1 MKIRPSLRIYVLLA
15 ILITGVTT
23 ILVLSAL
30 SINYFISG
38 MDAAMRGSMIA
49 QAQQDVV
56 QPGKPVTNQE
66 FTVATQWG
74 DLPQGIQT
82 YIEQSNV
89 ELNVISKKVL
99 GKSIFA
105 PPKEGYFVMKVMKG
119 DEVRYVSAVFD
130 QTQDHFLE
138 DKALPHFVT
147 IFLTA
152 LAAIV
157 LFFAIL
163 VLILRKV
170 ASPVEQLKN
179 WAKSLDKD
187 NLNEPT
193 PDFHFSEL
201 NTLASIIRDSL
212 SSVQSSL
219 EREQKFLGYASHELR
234 TPIAVTRTNSELELL
249 EKLIQKGKSPEKQLE
264 VVDRIKRAGFTMT
277 DLTETLLWLTRQQD
291 KDLPLDS
298 IHLGDM
304 LQQINHDLTYLLNGK
319 PVTVSLKS
327 DESQYQLPA
336 GLTRIVLTNLIRNAY
351 QHTGNGT
358 VDIVQKGSRVVIVNC
373 NTDGSI
379 EDNEL
384 GFGLGL
390 ELTERLLTQY
400 DWQYQNQEQ
409 AGGRKV
415 QVDFT

>member
-1 MKIRPSLRIYVLLA
+1 
-15 ILITGVTT
+15 
-23 ILVLSAL
+23 
-30 SINYFISG
+30 
-38 MDAAMRGSMIA
+38 
-49 QAQQDVV
+49 
-56 QPGKPVTNQE
+56 
-66 FTVATQWG
+66 
-74 DLPQGIQT
+74 
-82 YIEQSNV
+82 
-89 ELNVISKKVL
+89 
-99 GKSIFA
+99 
-105 PPKEGYFVMKVMKG
+105 MKVMKG

-234 TPIAVTRTNSELELL
+234 TPIAVTRTNSELL

-291 KDLPLDS
+291 KDLPLDN
-298 IHLGDM
+298 INLGDM

-319 PVTVSLKS
+319 PVTVSLES

-390 ELTERLLTQY
+390 ELTERLLAQY
-400 DWQYQNQEQ
+400 DWQYHNQEQ

>member
-1 MKIRPSLRIYVLLA
+1 MKIRPSLRIYVLMA
-15 ILITGVTT
+15 ILVTGVTT

-38 MDAAMRGSMIA
+38 MDVAIRGSMIA
-49 QAQQDVV
+49 QAQQEVV
-56 QPGKPVTNQE
+56 KPGKPITNQE
-66 FTVATQWG
+66 FTVATQWS

-89 ELNVISKKVL
+89 ELNVISKRVL

-138 DKALPHFVT
+138 DKAVPHFVT

-201 NTLASIIRDSL
+201 NTLANIISESL

-234 TPIAVTRTNSELELL
+234 TPIAVTRTNSELL
-249 EKLIQKGKSPEKQLE
+249 EKLILKGKSPEKQLE
-264 VVDRIKRAGFTMT
+264 VIDRIKRAGFTMT
-277 DLTETLLWLTRQQD
+277 DLTETLLWLTRQED
-291 KDLPLDS
+291 KDLPLQS
-298 IHLGDM
+298 IHLGEL
-304 LQQINHDLTYLLNGK
+304 LQQINHDLSYLLNGK
-319 PVTVSLKS
+319 AVVVNLES
-327 DESQYQLPA
+327 DDTQCQLPV
-336 GLTRIVLTNLIRNAY
+336 GLTRIVLTNLIRNAF
-351 QHTGNGT
+351 QHTGSGI
-358 VDIVQKGSRVVIVNC
+358 VDMVQVGSKVTIANH
-373 NTDGSI
+373 NTDGTV
-379 EDNEL
+379 EDNHL

-390 ELTERLLTQY
+390 ELTEKLLAQY
-400 DWQYQNQEQ
+400 QWQYHNQEL
-409 AGGRKV
+409 AGGREV
-415 QVDFT
+415 WVDFS

>member
-15 ILITGVTT
+15 ILVTGVTT

-38 MDAAMRGSMIA
+38 MDVAMRGSMIA

-56 QPGKPVTNQE
+56 KPGKPVTNQE

-130 QTQDHFLE
+130 QKQDHFLE

-234 TPIAVTRTNSELELL
+234 TPIAVTRTNSELL

-291 KDLPLDS
+291 KDLPLDN

-390 ELTERLLTQY
+390 ELTERLLAQY
-400 DWQYQNQEQ
+400 DWQYYNQEQ

>member
-15 ILITGVTT
+15 ILVTGVTT

-38 MDAAMRGSMIA
+38 MDVAMRGSMIA

-56 QPGKPVTNQE
+56 KPGKPVTNQE

-130 QTQDHFLE
+130 QKQDHFLE

-234 TPIAVTRTNSELELL
+234 TPIAVTRTNSELL
-249 EKLIQKGKSPEKQLE
+249 EKLIQRGKSPEKQLE

-291 KDLPLDS
+291 KELPLDS

-304 LQQINHDLTYLLNGK
+304 LHQINHDLTYLLNGK
-319 PVTVSLKS
+319 PVTVSLEC

-373 NTDGSI
+373 NTDGLI

-390 ELTERLLTQY
+390 ELTERLLAQY
-400 DWQYQNQEQ
+400 DWQYHNQEQ

>member
-15 ILITGVTT
+15 ILVTGVTT

-38 MDAAMRGSMIA
+38 MDVAMRGSMIA
-49 QAQQDVV
+49 QAQQEVV
-56 QPGKPVTNQE
+56 KPGKPVTNQE
-66 FTVATQWG
+66 FTVATQWS
-74 DLPQGIQT
+74 DLPQGIQSH
-82 YIEQSNV
+82 IEQSNV
-89 ELNVISKKVL
+89 DLNVISKKVL

-119 DEVRYVSAVFD
+119 DEERYVSAVFD
-130 QTQDHFLE
+130 QTRDHFLE

-147 IFLTA
+147 ILLTA

-201 NTLASIIRDSL
+201 NTLANIIRDSL
-212 SSVQSSL
+212 SSVQSGL

-234 TPIAVTRTNSELELL
+234 TPIAVTRTNSELL

-264 VVDRIKRAGFTMT
+264 VIDRIKRAGFTMT

-291 KDLPLDS
+291 KDLPVES
-298 IHLGDM
+298 THLGEL
-304 LQQINHDLTYLLNGK
+304 LQQINHDLTYLLSGK
-319 PVTVSLKS
+319 AVIVNLES
-327 DESQYQLPA
+327 DDTRCQLPL
-336 GLTRIVLTNLIRNAY
+336 GLTRIVLTNLIRNAF
-351 QHTGNGT
+351 QHTDSGT
-358 VDIVQKGSRVVIVNC
+358 VDIVQSGSKVTIVNH
-373 NTDGSI
+373 NTDGTI
-379 EDNEL
+379 EDNHL

-390 ELTERLLTQY
+390 ELTEKLLAQY
-400 DWQYQNQEQ
+400 QWQYHNQEL
-409 AGGRKV
+409 AGGREV
-415 QVDFT
+415 WVDFS

>member
-15 ILITGVTT
+15 ILVTGVTT

-38 MDAAMRGSMIA
+38 MDVAMRGSMIA
-49 QAQQDVV
+49 QAQQEVV
-56 QPGKPVTNQE
+56 KPGKPMTNQE
-66 FTVATQWG
+66 FTVATQWS

-119 DEVRYVSAVFD
+119 AEVRYVSAVFD
-130 QTQDHFLE
+130 QKQDHFLD

-187 NLNEPT
+187 NLSEPT

-201 NTLASIIRDSL
+201 NTLANIIRDSL

-234 TPIAVTRTNSELELL
+234 TPIAVTRTNSELL

-264 VVDRIKRAGFTMT
+264 VIDRIKRAGFTMT

-291 KDLPLDS
+291 KDLPLQNT
-298 IHLGDM
+298 HLGDM

-319 PVTVSLKS
+319 AVVVNLES
-327 DESQYQLPA
+327 DDTQCQLPV
-336 GLTRIVLTNLIRNAY
+336 GLTRIVLTNLIRNAF
-351 QHTGNGT
+351 QHTGSGT
-358 VDIVQKGSRVVIVNC
+358 VDMVQVGSKVTIVNY
-373 NTDGSI
+373 NTDGTV
-379 EDNEL
+379 EDNNL

-390 ELTERLLTQY
+390 ELTEKLLAQY
-400 DWQYQNQEQ
+400 QWQYHNQEL
-409 AGGRKV
+409 AGGREV
-415 QVDFT
+415 WVDFS

>member
-15 ILITGVTT
+15 ILVTGVTT

-38 MDAAMRGSMIA
+38 MDVAMRGSMIA
-49 QAQQDVV
+49 QAQQEVV
-56 QPGKPVTNQE
+56 KPGKSVTNQE
-66 FTVATQWG
+66 FTVATQWS
-74 DLPQGIQT
+74 DLPQGIQSH
-82 YIEQSNV
+82 IEQSNV

-119 DEVRYVSAVFD
+119 DEERYVSAVFD
-130 QTQDHFLE
+130 QTRDHFLE

-147 IFLTA
+147 ILLTA

-201 NTLASIIRDSL
+201 NTLANIIRDSL
-212 SSVQSSL
+212 SSVQSGL

-234 TPIAVTRTNSELELL
+234 TPIAVTRTNSELL

-264 VVDRIKRAGFTMT
+264 VIDRIKRAGFTMT

-291 KDLPLDS
+291 KDLPVES
-298 IHLGDM
+298 THLGEL
-304 LQQINHDLTYLLNGK
+304 LQQINHDLTYLLSGK
-319 PVTVSLKS
+319 AVIVNLES
-327 DESQYQLPA
+327 DDTRCELPL
-336 GLTRIVLTNLIRNAY
+336 GLTRIVLTNLIRNAF
-351 QHTGNGT
+351 QHTDSGT
-358 VDIVQKGSRVVIVNC
+358 VDIVQSGSKVTIVNH
-373 NTDGSI
+373 NTDGTI
-379 EDNEL
+379 EDNHL

-390 ELTERLLTQY
+390 ELTEKLLAQY
-400 DWQYQNQEQ
+400 QWQYHNQEL
-409 AGGRKV
+409 AGGREV
-415 QVDFT
+415 WVDFS

>member
-1 MKIRPSLRIYVLLA
+1 MKIRPSLRIYVLMA
-15 ILITGVTT
+15 ILVTGVTT

-38 MDAAMRGSMIA
+38 MDVAMRGSMIA
-49 QAQQDVV
+49 QAQQEVV
-56 QPGKPVTNQE
+56 KPGKPITNQE
-66 FTVATQWG
+66 FTVATQWS

-89 ELNVISKKVL
+89 ELNVISKRVL
-99 GKSIFA
+99 GKSVFA

-130 QTQDHFLE
+130 QKQDHFLE
-138 DKALPHFVT
+138 DKALPHFLT
-147 IFLTA
+147 IFMTA

-179 WAKSLDKD
+179 WAKLLDKD

-201 NTLASIIRDSL
+201 NTLANIISESL

-234 TPIAVTRTNSELELL
+234 TPIAVTRTNSELL

-264 VVDRIKRAGFTMT
+264 VIDRIKRAGFTMT
-277 DLTETLLWLTRQQD
+277 DLTETLLWLTRQED
-291 KDLPLDS
+291 KDLPLQS
-298 IHLGDM
+298 IHLGEL
-304 LQQINHDLTYLLNGK
+304 LQQINHDLSYLLNGK
-319 PVTVSLKS
+319 AVVVNIES
-327 DESQYQLPA
+327 DDTQCQLPV
-336 GLTRIVLTNLIRNAY
+336 GLTRIVLTNLIRNAF
-351 QHTGNGT
+351 QHTGSGI
-358 VDIVQKGSRVVIVNC
+358 VDMVQVGSKVTIANH
-373 NTDGSI
+373 NTDGTV
-379 EDNEL
+379 EDNHL

-390 ELTERLLTQY
+390 ELTEKLLAQY
-400 DWQYQNQEQ
+400 QWQYHNQEL
-409 AGGRKV
+409 AGGREV
-415 QVDFT
+415 WVDFS

>member
-1 MKIRPSLRIYVLLA
+1 MKIRPSLRIYVLMA
-15 ILITGVTT
+15 ILVTGVTT

-38 MDAAMRGSMIA
+38 MDVAMRGSMIA
-49 QAQQDVV
+49 QAQQEVV
-56 QPGKPVTNQE
+56 KPGKPITNQE
-66 FTVATQWG
+66 FTVATQWS

-89 ELNVISKKVL
+89 ELNVISKRVL
-99 GKSIFA
+99 GKSVFA

-130 QTQDHFLE
+130 QKQDHFLE
-138 DKALPHFVT
+138 DKALPHFLT
-147 IFLTA
+147 IFMTA

-201 NTLASIIRDSL
+201 NTLANIISESL

-234 TPIAVTRTNSELELL
+234 TPIAVTRTNSELL

-264 VVDRIKRAGFTMT
+264 VIDRIKRAGFTMT
-277 DLTETLLWLTRQQD
+277 DLTETLLWLTRQED
-291 KDLPLDS
+291 KDLPLQS
-298 IHLGDM
+298 IHLGEL
-304 LQQINHDLTYLLNGK
+304 LQQINHDLSYLLNGK
-319 PVTVSLKS
+319 AVVVNIES
-327 DESQYQLPA
+327 DDTQCQLPV
-336 GLTRIVLTNLIRNAY
+336 GLTRIVLTNLIRNAF
-351 QHTGNGT
+351 QHTGSGI
-358 VDIVQKGSRVVIVNC
+358 VDMVQVGSKVTIANH
-373 NTDGSI
+373 NTDGTV
-379 EDNEL
+379 EDNHL

-390 ELTERLLTQY
+390 ELTEKLLAQY
-400 DWQYQNQEQ
+400 QWQYHNQEL
-409 AGGRKV
+409 AGGREV
-415 QVDFT
+415 WVDFS

>member
-15 ILITGVTT
+15 ILVTGVTT

-38 MDAAMRGSMIA
+38 MDVAMRGSMIA

-56 QPGKPVTNQE
+56 KPGKPVTNQE

-170 ASPVEQLKN
+170 ASPVEQLK
-179 WAKSLDKD
+179 
-187 NLNEPT
+187 T
-193 PDFHFSEL
+193 G
-201 NTLASIIRDSL
+201 L
-212 SSVQSSL
+212 S
-219 EREQKFLGYASHELR
+219 R
-234 TPIAVTRTNSELELL
+234 
-249 EKLIQKGKSPEKQLE
+249 
-264 VVDRIKRAGFTMT
+264 
-277 DLTETLLWLTRQQD
+277 
-291 KDLPLDS
+291 
-298 IHLGDM
+298 
-304 LQQINHDLTYLLNGK
+304 
-319 PVTVSLKS
+319 
-327 DESQYQLPA
+327 
-336 GLTRIVLTNLIRNAY
+336 
-351 QHTGNGT
+351 
-358 VDIVQKGSRVVIVNC
+358 
-373 NTDGSI
+373 
-379 EDNEL
+379 
-384 GFGLGL
+384 
-390 ELTERLLTQY
+390 
-400 DWQYQNQEQ
+400 
-409 AGGRKV
+409 
-415 QVDFT
+415 

>member
-15 ILITGVTT
+15 ILVTGVTT

-38 MDAAMRGSMIA
+38 MDVAMRGSMIA
-49 QAQQDVV
+49 QAQQEVV
-56 QPGKPVTNQE
+56 KPGKPVTNQE
-66 FTVATQWG
+66 FTVATQWS
-74 DLPQGIQT
+74 DLPQGIQSH
-82 YIEQSNV
+82 IEQSNV

-119 DEVRYVSAVFD
+119 DEERYVSAVFD
-130 QTQDHFLE
+130 QTRDHFLE

-147 IFLTA
+147 ILLTA

-201 NTLASIIRDSL
+201 NTLANIIRDSL
-212 SSVQSSL
+212 SSVQSGL

-234 TPIAVTRTNSELELL
+234 TPIAVTRTNSELL

-264 VVDRIKRAGFTMT
+264 VIDRIKRAGFTMT

-291 KDLPLDS
+291 KDLPVES
-298 IHLGDM
+298 THLGEL
-304 LQQINHDLTYLLNGK
+304 LQQINHDLTYLLSGK
-319 PVTVSLKS
+319 AVIVNLES
-327 DESQYQLPA
+327 DDTRCQLPL
-336 GLTRIVLTNLIRNAY
+336 GLTRIVLSNLIRNAF
-351 QHTGNGT
+351 QHTDSGT
-358 VDIVQKGSRVVIVNC
+358 VDIVQSGSKVTIVNH
-373 NTDGSI
+373 NTDGTI
-379 EDNEL
+379 EDNHL

-390 ELTERLLTQY
+390 ELTEKLLAQY
-400 DWQYQNQEQ
+400 QWQYHNQEL
-409 AGGRKV
+409 AGGREV
-415 QVDFT
+415 WVDFS

>member
-1 MKIRPSLRIYVLLA
+1 MKIRPSLRIYVLMA
-15 ILITGVTT
+15 ILVTGVTT

-38 MDAAMRGSMIA
+38 MDVAMRGSMIA
-49 QAQQDVV
+49 QAQQEVV
-56 QPGKPVTNQE
+56 KPGKPITNQE
-66 FTVATQWG
+66 FTVATQWS

-89 ELNVISKKVL
+89 ELNVISKRVL
-99 GKSIFA
+99 GKSVFA

-130 QTQDHFLE
+130 QKQDHFLE
-138 DKALPHFVT
+138 DKALPHFLT
-147 IFLTA
+147 IFMTA

-201 NTLASIIRDSL
+201 NTLANIISESL

-234 TPIAVTRTNSELELL
+234 TPIAVTRTNSELL

-264 VVDRIKRAGFTMT
+264 VIDRIKRAGFTMT
-277 DLTETLLWLTRQQD
+277 DLTETLLWLTRQED
-291 KDLPLDS
+291 KDLPLQS
-298 IHLGDM
+298 IHLGEL
-304 LQQINHDLTYLLNGK
+304 LQQINHDLSYLLNGK
-319 PVTVSLKS
+319 AVVVNLERDDT
-327 DESQYQLPA
+327 QCQLPV
-336 GLTRIVLTNLIRNAY
+336 GLTRIVLTNLIRNAF
-351 QHTGNGT
+351 QHTGSGI
-358 VDIVQKGSRVVIVNC
+358 VDMVQVGSKVTIANH
-373 NTDGSI
+373 NTDGTV
-379 EDNEL
+379 EDNHL

-390 ELTERLLTQY
+390 ELTEKLLAQY
-400 DWQYQNQEQ
+400 QWQYHNQEL
-409 AGGRKV
+409 AGGREV
-415 QVDFT
+415 WVDFS

>member
-15 ILITGVTT
+15 ILVTGVTT

-38 MDAAMRGSMIA
+38 MDVAMRGSMIA
-49 QAQQDVV
+49 QAQQEVV
-56 QPGKPVTNQE
+56 KPGKPVTNQE
-66 FTVATQWG
+66 FTVATQWS
-74 DLPQGIQT
+74 DLPQGIQSH
-82 YIEQSNV
+82 IEQSNV

-119 DEVRYVSAVFD
+119 DEERYVSAVFD
-130 QTQDHFLE
+130 QTRDHFLE

-147 IFLTA
+147 ILLTA

-201 NTLASIIRDSL
+201 NTLANIIRDSL
-212 SSVQSSL
+212 SSVQSGL

-234 TPIAVTRTNSELELL
+234 TPIAVTRTNSELL

-264 VVDRIKRAGFTMT
+264 VIDRIKRAGFTMT

-291 KDLPLDS
+291 KDLPVE
-298 IHLGDM
+298 ITHLGEL
-304 LQQINHDLTYLLNGK
+304 LQQINHDLTYLLSGK
-319 PVTVSLKS
+319 AVIVNLES
-327 DESQYQLPA
+327 DDTRCQLPL
-336 GLTRIVLTNLIRNAY
+336 GLTRIVLTNLIRNAF
-351 QHTGNGT
+351 QHTDSGT
-358 VDIVQKGSRVVIVNC
+358 VDIVQSSSKVTIVNH
-373 NTDGSI
+373 NTDGTI
-379 EDNEL
+379 EDNHL

-390 ELTERLLTQY
+390 ELTEKLLAQY
-400 DWQYQNQEQ
+400 QWQYHNQEL
-409 AGGRKV
+409 AGGREV
-415 QVDFT
+415 WVDFS

>member
-15 ILITGVTT
+15 ILVTGVTT

-38 MDAAMRGSMIA
+38 MDVAMRGSMIA
-49 QAQQDVV
+49 QAQQEVV
-56 QPGKPVTNQE
+56 KPGKPVTNQE
-66 FTVATQWG
+66 FTVATQWS
-74 DLPQGIQT
+74 DLPQGIQSH
-82 YIEQSNV
+82 IEQSNV

-119 DEVRYVSAVFD
+119 DEERYVSAVFD
-130 QTQDHFLE
+130 QTRDHFLE

-147 IFLTA
+147 ILLTA

-201 NTLASIIRDSL
+201 NTLANIIRDSL
-212 SSVQSSL
+212 SSVQSGL

-234 TPIAVTRTNSELELL
+234 TPIAVTRTNSELL

-264 VVDRIKRAGFTMT
+264 VIDRIKRAGFTMT

-291 KDLPLDS
+291 KDLPVES
-298 IHLGDM
+298 THLGEL
-304 LQQINHDLTYLLNGK
+304 LQQINHDLTYLLSGK
-319 PVTVSLKS
+319 AVIVNLES
-327 DESQYQLPA
+327 DDTRCQLPL
-336 GLTRIVLTNLIRNAY
+336 GLTRIVLTNLIRNAF
-351 QHTGNGT
+351 QHTDSGT
-358 VDIVQKGSRVVIVNC
+358 VDIVQSGSKVTIVNH
-373 NTDGSI
+373 NTDGTI
-379 EDNEL
+379 EDNHL

-390 ELTERLLTQY
+390 ELTEKLLAQY
-400 DWQYQNQEQ
+400 QWQYHNQEL
-409 AGGRKV
+409 AGGREV
-415 QVDFT
+415 WVDFS

>member
-15 ILITGVTT
+15 ILVTGVTT

-38 MDAAMRGSMIA
+38 MDVAMRGSMIA

-56 QPGKPVTNQE
+56 KPGKPVTNQE

-234 TPIAVTRTNSELELL
+234 TPIAVTRTNSELL
-249 EKLIQKGKSPEKQLE
+249 EKLIQRGKSPEKQLE

-291 KDLPLDS
+291 KELPLDS

-304 LQQINHDLTYLLNGK
+304 LHQINHDLTYLLNGK
-319 PVTVSLKS
+319 PVTVSLEC
-327 DESQYQLPA
+327 DESQYQLPV

-390 ELTERLLTQY
+390 ELTERLLAQY
-400 DWQYQNQEQ
+400 DWQYHNQEQ